1 MTRTEVKKK
10 INEIID
16 RLPDRSL
23 ETIYKI
29 FKKAEENKELN
40 LESSINKVIKED
52 SDLLQRLAE

>member
-23 ETIYKI
+23 EAIYEI
-29 FKKAEENKELN
+29 FRKAEEKKSLN
-40 LESSINKVIKED
+40 LETSINKILQED
-52 SDLLQRLAE
+52 SDLLQRLAK